1 MASTA
6 HHFTADE
13 VCDMV
18 TGVGGDHEL
27 IFPGSD
33 DDFDVGESDYEC
45 DPLDREQGKPAITET
60 IISLYKCKIIFHKY
74 KIIPLNIRG
83 SPTTIIT

>member
-1 MASTA
+1 MGGIVWLLLHIISLL
-6 HHFTADE
+6 
-13 VCDMV
+13 MRSV
-18 TGVGGDHEL
+18 TGVGEDHEL

-60 IISLYKCKIIFHKY
+60 FISLYKCKIVFHKY
-74 KIIPLNIRG
+74 KIIPLKY
-83 SPTTIIT
+83 

>member
-6 HHFTADE
+6 HYFTADE

-18 TGVGGDHEL
+18 TGLGADHEL
-27 IFPGSD
+27 IFPGSG

-60 IISLYKCKIIFHKY
+60 FISL
-74 KIIPLNIRG
+74 
-83 SPTTIIT
+83 

>member
-1 MASTA
+1 MASAA

-18 TGVGGDHEL
+18 TGVGEDHEL

-45 DPLDREQGKPAITET
+45 DPLDREGTRQASYNK
-60 IISLYKCKIIFHKY
+60 LLFH
-74 KIIPLNIRG
+74 L
-83 SPTTIIT
+83 